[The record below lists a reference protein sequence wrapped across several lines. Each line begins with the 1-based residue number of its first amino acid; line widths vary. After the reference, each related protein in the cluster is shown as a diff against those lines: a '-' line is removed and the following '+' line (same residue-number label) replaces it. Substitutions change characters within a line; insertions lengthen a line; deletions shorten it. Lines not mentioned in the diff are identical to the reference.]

1 MRTLIL
7 KPQIDTLPAELH
19 EPFLDDVLAA
29 TGEPLSLRYVRLN
42 ISAVAA

>member
-7 KPQIDTLPAELH
+7 KPHVDSLPAELH
-19 EPFLDDVLAA
+19 EQLLDDVRDAV
-29 TGEPLSLRYVRLN
+29 GEPFSLRYVRLN